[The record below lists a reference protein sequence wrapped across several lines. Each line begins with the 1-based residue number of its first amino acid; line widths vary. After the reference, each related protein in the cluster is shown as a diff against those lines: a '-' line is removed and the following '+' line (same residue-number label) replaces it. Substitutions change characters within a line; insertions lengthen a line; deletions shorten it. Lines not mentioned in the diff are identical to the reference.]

1 MKKSLSYF
9 LPLLI
14 LVMSSSF
21 DVVSKPKPKVK
32 YKPSWAETWKG
43 KYKGKAFLMIG
54 ADTSAKFDMSL
65 EISPIV
71 KDSLYNWIITYSSP
85 DMKTSYRPYK
95 LVLTDKQ
102 QQRWAVDEGNDLVL
116 DGFYQ
121 NDRFSSF
128 FQVNRSLLHADYQ
141 KIGKNVQVTIGS
153 FSVKNAFQVGD
164 TSNTDLTIYSFPVGD
179 VQYAMLKKVK

>member
-1 MKKSLSYF
+1 MKRF
-9 LPLLI
+9 LIYSIIAIVFEAL
-14 LVMSSSF
+14 SSF
-21 DVVSKPKPKVK
+21 VSAPKPK

-54 ADTSAKFDMSL
+54 KDTSARFDMGL
-65 EISPIV
+65 EISTII

-85 DMKTSYRPYK
+85 DMKTNPRQYK
-95 LVLTDKQ
+95 LVLTDKH

-116 DGFYQ
+116 DGFYN
-121 NDRFSSF
+121 NDRFSSL

-141 KIGKNVQVTIGS
+141 KIGKNIQVTIGS
-153 FSVKNAFQVGD
+153 FKSQDAMQVGD
-164 TSNTDLTIYSFPVGD
+164 TADTKFSIYSFPVGD